1 MNHKTFQNNP
11 MPSTLNPKEIDVL
24 ILCGGFGK
32 RLRDVINNRPK
43 PMAEINGRPFLD
55 ILIDYVAS
63 YGFRRFVLCIGY
75 MGDVIKQHYQE
86 RESSLTILFSEERE
100 PLGTGG
106 AIKNTE
112 PLIQSN
118 PFLVMNGDSF
128 CPVNL
133 HTFLD
138 FHTSKSALLSI
149 ALVRAKETQDYG
161 AIALRESQRIV
172 SFDEKRVGA
181 GLCPSPGNSFI
192 NAGIYLFDSHIL
204 SLIPSHKKISLE
216 YDLFPKVI
224 NREFYGY
231 VTSETLIDIGTPE
244 RYEKAEQYFA
254 GIL

>member
-1 MNHKTFQNNP
+1 

-63 YGFRRFVLCIGY
+63 YGFRRFILCIGY
-75 MGDVIKQHYQE
+75 MGDVIKQYYQE
-86 RESSLTILFSEERE
+86 RGSSLTILFSEERE

-128 CPVNL
+128 CPIDL
-133 HTFLD
+133 CAFLD
-138 FHTSKSALLSI
+138 FHTSKGALLSI
-149 ALVRAKETQDYG
+149 ALVKAKETQDYG
-161 AIALRESQRIV
+161 VIALGESQRIV

-181 GLCPSPGNSFI
+181 GFCSSPVEGNSFI
-192 NAGIYLFDSHIL
+192 NAGIYLFDNHTL
-204 SLIPSHKKISLE
+204 STIPSHKNFSLE
-216 YDLFPKVI
+216 YDLFPKII

-244 RYEKAEQYFA
+244 RYEKAKREIFA
-254 GIL
+254 T